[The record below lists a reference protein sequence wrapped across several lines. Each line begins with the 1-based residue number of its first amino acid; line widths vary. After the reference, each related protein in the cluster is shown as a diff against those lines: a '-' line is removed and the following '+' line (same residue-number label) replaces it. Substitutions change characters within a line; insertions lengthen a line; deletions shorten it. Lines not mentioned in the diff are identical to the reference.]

1 MRLTLLL
8 LCLLSPLSV
17 AAQQGD
23 PMDVQR
29 CIWRC
34 LADSSGPAS
43 PEYNQCV
50 ARLCS
55 GEPAA
60 PLSTPA
66 PPQPVPLAWRA
77 GLASDGVH
85 RFAGADAEQG
95 YGFYYFCT
103 PQVSFFTLIGL
114 PMDAGQYR
122 FVIGDVAYLVP
133 LDRSRGDLS
142 VNIPPGDVFM
152 QGVQAGS
159 WLRVE
164 ALDGTS
170 LIQFSLSGAGASIN
184 NAVQGCFG

>member
-1 MRLTLLL
+1 MRLILLL
-8 LCLLSPLSV
+8 LCLACPLSA

-34 LADSSGPAS
+34 LAASSGPAS
-43 PEYNQCV
+43 SEYNQCV
-50 ARLCS
+50 VRLCS
-55 GEPAA
+55 GDPVASPSPAV
-60 PLSTPA
+60 PPPA
-66 PPQPVPLAWRA
+66 PLAWRA

-103 PQVSFFTLIGL
+103 PQASFFALTAL
-114 PMDAGQYR
+114 PMAAGQYR

-142 VNIPPGDVFM
+142 VNIPPGDTFM

-170 LIQFSLSGAGASIN
+170 LIQFSLSGAGESTRS
-184 NAVQGCFG
+184 AVEGCFGR

>member
-8 LCLLSPLSV
+8 ICLFTPPAV
-17 AAQQGD
+17 AAQVED

-29 CIWRC
+29 CVWRC

-43 PEYNQCV
+43 AEYNQCV
-50 ARLCS
+50 VSLCS
-55 GEPAA
+55 GQPAA
-60 PLSTPA
+60 PRPSVAA
-66 PPQPVPLAWRA
+66 PAWRA

-103 PQVSFFTLIGL
+103 PQASFFALTAL
-114 PMDAGQYR
+114 PMAAGQYR

-142 VNIPPGDVFM
+142 VNIPPGDAFM
-152 QGVQAGS
+152 QGVQEGS

-164 ALDGTS
+164 ALNGAS
-170 LIQFSLSGAGASIN
+170 LVQFSLSGAGESIN
-184 NAVQGCFG
+184 SAVQGCFGR